1 MRRPLHGRAPPRARV
16 RPPGA
21 IAAGEAPAAGDAGD
35 APPEAPGGLTL
46 PGPLWSAVR
55 AAYGEPGRGYH
66 DLAHVR
72 EVLRRVAE
80 VGRDV
85 GWRRPREVFLAA
97 LFHDA
102 VYAPGRRDNEER
114 SAELAREAVARW
126 LPGEGLD
133 EGFIARLILLTA
145 RHGSLAPA
153 DVGDDDEALFLDCDM
168 AILGSDAAAFDAYD
182 LAIAE
187 EYSAAPPDLYA
198 AGRRSFFEK
207 LLAAEHIF
215 LSPYFRERLEAR
227 ARDNLRRKLGA
238 SAAPRALTSS

>member
-1 MRRPLHGRAPPRARV
+1 
-16 RPPGA
+16 
-21 IAAGEAPAAGDAGD
+21 
-35 APPEAPGGLTL
+35 EAPGGLAL
-46 PGPLWSAVR
+46 PEPLWSAVR
-55 AAYGEPGRGYH
+55 AAYGEPGRAYH

-85 GWRRPREVFLAA
+85 GWGGAA

-102 VYAPGRRDNEER
+102 VYAPGRRDNEEQ

-133 EGFIARLILLTA
+133 ESLIARLILLTA

-153 DVGDDDEALFLDCDM
+153 DVGEDEALFLDCDM

-182 LAIAE
+182 RAIAA
-187 EYSAAPPDLYA
+187 EYSAVPPELYA
-198 AGRRSFFEK
+198 AGRRAFFER

-215 LSPYFRERLEAR
+215 LSPYFQERLEAR
-227 ARDNLRRKLGA
+227 ARDNLRRKLGVG
-238 SAAPRALTSS
+238 S

>member
-1 MRRPLHGRAPPRARV
+1 MTAPARPG
-16 RPPGA
+16 GA
-21 IAAGEAPAAGDAGD
+21 DAAGEAGEAPAGAAEEARAAADAGG
-35 APPEAPGGLTL
+35 APPEAPGGLAL
-46 PGPLWSAVR
+46 PEPLWSAVR
-55 AAYGEPGRGYH
+55 AAYGEPGRAYH

-85 GWRRPREVFLAA
+85 GWRRPREVVLAA

-102 VYAPGRRDNEER
+102 VYAPGRRDNEEQ

-133 EGFIARLILLTA
+133 EGLIARLILLTA

-153 DVGDDDEALFLDCDM
+153 DVGEDEALFLDCDM

-182 LAIAE
+182 RAIAA
-187 EYSAAPPDLYA
+187 EYSAVPPELYA
-198 AGRRSFFEK
+198 AGRRAFFER

-227 ARDNLRRKLGA
+227 ARDNLRRKLGVG
-238 SAAPRALTSS
+238 S